1 MNTFDN
7 VLVLVDFSPKSK
19 IAIDQAVKIA
29 KRTSAM
35 LTMLT
40 IVEIQQAV
48 SVIGKVFGR
57 NEEDTYGLM
66 EKKELLDRMAEDVRK
81 NSGLQV
87 VSTVRS
93 TSVKPAEE
101 ALKYARANGINMIV
115 IGSNSKNPDG
125 STHLGLFATDL
136 IYASEIP
143 VFTVSTEALDD
154 IKTIILPLDQTEGTV
169 QKVTKAIQVARVYGS
184 KIKVVSFIKKG
195 QSQQMLRDMT
205 AQAQTTGDFIRKYG
219 VDADVEIISNITD

>member
-1 MNTFDN
+1 
-7 VLVLVDFSPKSK
+7 
-19 IAIDQAVKIA
+19 
-29 KRTSAM
+29 
-35 LTMLT
+35 
-40 IVEIQQAV
+40 
-48 SVIGKVFGR
+48 
-57 NEEDTYGLM
+57 M

-81 NSGLQV
+81 SSGLQV

-219 VDADVEIISNITD
+219 VDADVEIISNITDSMLEVILKYVRDNNGDVLMVASNNVPTFFDSLFNVRTILERLYDAEATIISVATKQVTLTSYK